1 MAAGFRHR
9 RFGSWI
15 GGDHATHNA
24 LADPP
29 KAAHGMKILAACI
42 FVIALML
49 RAAPICAAP
58 VQTATEAMMADCEG
72 APGHHDGQSGQKG
85 DDAGRSCHACAFSLE
100 TNAVLIQPE
109 RVVAFQHLVTAAQ
122 FAGSALKPPTPPPR
136 LSPLFMLSTF
146 NWS

>member
-1 MAAGFRHR
+1 M
-9 RFGSWI
+9 
-15 GGDHATHNA
+15 N
-24 LADPP
+24 
-29 KAAHGMKILAACI
+29 ILAACI

-85 DDAGRSCHACAFSLE
+85 DEAARSCHACAFPPV
-100 TNAVLIQPE
+100 AFPVLIQPE
-109 RVVAFQHLVTAAQ
+109 RVVAVQNLVTSAQ
-122 FAGSALKPPTPPPR
+122 LAGSALKPPTPPPR
-136 LSPLFMLSTF
+136 LAPYIILSTF